1 MHETFEW
8 KRNDIRFGNHLL
20 GVLMV
25 GNNRTNVNDT
35 DSRRE
40 LLKSIDRKAKN
51 VVNLFY
57 ANQLII
63 IITIII
69 ILYIYN

>member
-1 MHETFEW
+1 
-8 KRNDIRFGNHLL
+8 
-20 GVLMV
+20 MV

-40 LLKSIDRKAKN
+40 LLKFIDRKAKN

-63 IITIII
+63 III
-69 ILYIYN
+69 ILYIYFKR

>member
-1 MHETFEW
+1 
-8 KRNDIRFGNHLL
+8 
-20 GVLMV
+20 MV